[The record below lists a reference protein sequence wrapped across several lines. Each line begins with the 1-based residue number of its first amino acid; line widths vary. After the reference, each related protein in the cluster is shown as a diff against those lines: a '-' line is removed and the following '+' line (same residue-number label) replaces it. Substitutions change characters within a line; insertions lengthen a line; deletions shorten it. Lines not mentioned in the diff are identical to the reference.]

1 MLTHHLGWVETVMP
15 SSRLGEGSLHKPAA
29 LGLEEYSKLHWYNP
43 TKVTLQEHLVHT
55 TLLILHLRCSTTSC
69 TGWLETLLVVRRP
82 Y

>member
-55 TLLILHLRCSTTSC
+55 ISSSC
-69 TGWLETLLVVRRP
+69 TSGAVPRAARDGWRP
-82 Y
+82 CS